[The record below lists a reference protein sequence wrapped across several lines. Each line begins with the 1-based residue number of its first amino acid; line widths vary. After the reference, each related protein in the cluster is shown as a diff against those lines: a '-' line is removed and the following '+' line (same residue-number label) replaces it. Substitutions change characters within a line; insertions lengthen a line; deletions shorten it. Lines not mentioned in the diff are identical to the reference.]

1 MIPVQYFFVLSA
13 LLFFIGVY
21 GFCRP
26 GRKQLFTD
34 RSPLPRRQTIPMNPA
49 PGPAVRRRPSA
60 ARRALPGTCGRY
72 WTICIWTGWTPEI
85 CCCWVCCTFCFGK
98 RRTRNCW
105 WP

>member
-1 MIPVQYFFVLSA
+1 MYNRYIRRDDGTYTKVAEPEP
-13 LLFFIGVY
+13 
-21 GFCRP
+21 P
-26 GRKQLFTD
+26 GRKRLITD

-60 ARRALPGTCGRY
+60 ARRALPGTCGGY
-72 WTICIWTGWTPEI
+72 WISCIWIGWTPGI